1 MVNKLSLMTRQKAYQ
16 KIVICEK
23 LILLLELLV
32 KSDDNL
38 RFISVAF
45 LSVILIYQAVKFI
58 ILL

>member
-1 MVNKLSLMTRQKAYQ
+1 MTRQKAYQ

-23 LILLLELLV
+23 FILLLELLV
-32 KSDDNL
+32 KFDDNI